1 MSEVSSVDTEGG
13 LLKLLVPIQVSTLDK
28 QMFPPW
34 LCVKRTMTHR
44 QRMYYLLVS
53 GHSQLVWYILNQ
65 YGFDAGRFEAIMGF
79 IEAEVLQE

>member
-1 MSEVSSVDTEGG
+1 
-13 LLKLLVPIQVSTLDK
+13 
-28 QMFPPW
+28 
-34 LCVKRTMTHR
+34 
-44 QRMYYLLVS
+44 MYYLLVS